1 MAFATFDN
9 QPSSWHH
16 IRMRHCLTI
25 SIMIFLQGICPST
38 VFADQAQIFPRR
50 FLVVQSYN
58 ASMLWSQSI
67 QRGIEDTLEK
77 EAPDT
82 RIESFFMDTKFHFS
96 PEYMQELSRL
106 FRLKYAGTR
115 YDAVITADDAAFLFV
130 LQHRTTLLQNTPL
143 AFCGVNRLSN
153 EHLSGQNGISGIVED
168 IDIAPT
174 IEAAKHIH
182 PGLRTI
188 HVINDQTLTGKN
200 NRLMLDALAHQW
212 PSLRLVH
219 LDSLSWDALTQ
230 TVAGITNTS
239 SIILLLSYTTDAAG
253 VSLSYRES
261 IRRIRA
267 AAKVPLYGVWD
278 FYLGRGILGGMITSG
293 LDQGRRAARLALALS
308 RGTPAGDLPILRKS
322 PNQLVFDAAE
332 MARFGIAQDRLPPGS
347 TVINLPQSFI
357 REYFPLVVAALSF
370 MLIVTATIVLL
381 LVSIRRR
388 KSVEMRLRESELQ
401 YRTLSREL
409 EATVSAR
416 TTELNRRNLEMQQLL
431 VDLGKDAEAG
441 QRIQFQ
447 LLPDSPC
454 ICDDYRLDHIL
465 KPSRY
470 LSGDFLDHFEIDS
483 DHIGLYMADV
493 SGHGLPSAFVTV
505 FLKSLIDQAL
515 EKYRSGNSRI
525 ITNPAQ
531 LLLHL
536 NGEILRQ
543 QIDKHLTIFYGVLE
557 RSTNRL
563 TWANGGQFPF
573 PVLST
578 PSGTRFLEKDSHPVG
593 LFGFADYTNVIFEL
607 PEVFSLTIASDGILE
622 IINAASLKDK
632 EQALLRAANRSSGEI
647 SPEAILRRL
656 DYDAGRALPDD
667 ITILVLTRE

>member
-1 MAFATFDN
+1 
-9 QPSSWHH
+9 
-16 IRMRHCLTI
+16 MRHCLTI

-38 VFADQAQIFPRR
+38 VLAGQAQIFPRR

-96 PEYMQELSRL
+96 PDYMQELSRL

-130 LQHRTTLLQNTPL
+130 LQHRTTLLQDTPL

-174 IEAAKHIH
+174 IEAARHIH

-239 SIILLLSYTTDAAG
+239 SIILLLSYTTDASG
-253 VSLSYRES
+253 ISLSYRES

-308 RGTPAGDLPILRKS
+308 RGTPAGELPILRKS

-388 KSVEMRLRESELQ
+388 KAIEIRLRESELQ

-656 DYDAGRALPDD
+656 DYDTGRALPDD

>member
-174 IEAAKHIH
+174 IEAARHIH
-182 PGLRTI
+182 PGLGTI

-230 TVAGITNTS
+230 TVAAITNTS

-308 RGTPAGDLPILRKS
+308 RGTPAGELPILRKS

-370 MLIVTATIVLL
+370 MLIVTATIILL

-622 IINAASLKDK
+622 IINAPSLKDK
-632 EQALLRAANRSSGEI
+632 EQVLLRAANRSSGEI

-656 DYDAGRALPDD
+656 DYDTGRALPDD